1 MSLRGS
7 LATMSIAEILQ
18 FLENAR
24 KTGRLVVGRGNI
36 SKQIFS
42 EQGVIVGSITNDPK
56 EYFGQFLLH
65 YGKVEEAQLRSA
77 LEVHRHSK
85 ERLGRVLTKLG
96 ILSEQEVAEM
106 LRMRALELIYELFL
120 WDQAEFE
127 FEDHVPLPEDLIRVE
142 IRPALVMIEG
152 TVRADEWRRYR
163 QQIPSDRVILG
174 LVPNADFSRLGPEK
188 DLPSLLWHIKN
199 GKTVGELCYQLH
211 ASPFHVYSRLFQMLN
226 AGIIKQEGELPS
238 EPSTPRM
245 EGEIEETYRAAP
257 SQAATQIQQET
268 ASEGLNSLH
277 KVLERNPTSFE
288 AQRMFQS
295 AEERVVQQM
304 YQAGISPESV
314 PHLTVSVDAL
324 SQFGLGPKEGFIISR
339 IDGTWDVKSILS
351 ICPFREAES
360 LRILKK
366 LLDAGLI
373 KL

>member
-7 LATMSIAEILQ
+7 LATMSIADILQ

-24 KTGRLVVGRGNI
+24 KTGRLVIGRGNI

-65 YGKVEEAQLRSA
+65 YGKVEEVQLRSA
-77 LEVHRHSK
+77 LEVHRQSK
-85 ERLGRVLTKLG
+85 ERLGRVLIKLG
-96 ILSEQEVAEM
+96 ILSEKEVAEM
-106 LRMRALELIYELFL
+106 LRLRALELIYELFL

-127 FEDHVPLPEDLIRVE
+127 FEDEVPLPEDLIRIE
-142 IRPALVMIEG
+142 IRPALVVIEG
-152 TVRADEWRRYR
+152 MIRADEWRRYR

-174 LVPNADFSRLGPEK
+174 LVPNADYSHPGPES
-188 DLPSLLWHIKN
+188 DLPTILWHIKK

-211 ASPFHVYSRLFQMLN
+211 ASPFHVYSRLFEMLN
-226 AGIIKQEGELPS
+226 AGIIRLERELPSDPPTPHLEGEL
-238 EPSTPRM
+238 E
-245 EGEIEETYRAAP
+245 EI
-257 SQAATQIQQET
+257 SQAVLSQVATQIQEGA
-268 ASEGLNSLH
+268 ASEALTNIH

-288 AQRMFQS
+288 AQQMFQT
-295 AEERVVQQM
+295 AEEHFVRQM

-314 PHLTVSVDAL
+314 PHLAVSVDAL
-324 SQFGLGPKEGFIISR
+324 SQHGLGPKEGFIISR

-351 ICPFREAES
+351 ICPFRDAES

-373 KL
+373 NF